1 MLKLEGQRPIFIAI
15 DAMDVC
21 PNTTG
26 SKSPRQK
33 VLLFVEDII
42 RSRYPNLSICV
53 TSSPEPDIKKTLNP
67 LTSTHFRVNLH
78 EEAGQAGQTEDIKN
92 YIRSFVRSNE
102 ETQKWTRD
110 NQDLFANSLL
120 KQADG
125 K

>member
-42 RSRYPNLSICV
+42 RSRYPNLYICV

-67 LTSTHFRVNLH
+67 LTSTLSRVNLN
-78 EEAGQAGQTEDIKN
+78 EEAGQKEDIKS
-92 YIRSFVRSNE
+92 YIRSFVKSNE
-102 ETQKWTRD
+102 ETRKWTRD
-110 NQDLFANSLL
+110 EQELFANTLL

>member
-1 MLKLEGQRPIFIAI
+1 MLKLEGQRPIFIVI

-33 VLLFVEDII
+33 VLIFVEDII
-42 RSRYPNLSICV
+42 RSRYPNLYICV
-53 TSSPEPDIKKTLNP
+53 TSSPEPDIKKTLNL
-67 LTSTHFRVNLH
+67 LTSTLSRVNLH
-78 EEAGQAGQTEDIKN
+78 EEAGQKDDIKS
-92 YIRSFVRSNE
+92 YIRSFVKNNE
-102 ETQKWTRD
+102 ETRKWTRD
-110 NQDLFANSLL
+110 NQDLFTNTLL